1 MPLTYPVVEVFGPT
15 IQGEGPE
22 AGRPAHFIRLGGCDF
37 RCSWCDSM
45 FAVDPDEVREAE
57 RLDAR
62 QLVRRVT
69 ELPKGPRRVIITGGN
84 PALFDLT
91 PVVRILHD
99 LGYRISVETQGTLW
113 RDWLG
118 SVDQLVISP
127 KPPSSGMVMGPLHT
141 RFMDHARGRVARG
154 VALKVVIF
162 DEDDLEWLA
171 SYRGDYSDF
180 PLYLSVG
187 TPVGLDDG
195 STQEEIS
202 HCYAWL
208 VEQVARRQEFSECVV
223 LPQLHVVAWG
233 TRRGV

>member
-1 MPLTYPVVEVFGPT
+1 
-15 IQGEGPE
+15 
-22 AGRPAHFIRLGGCDF
+22 
-37 RCSWCDSM
+37 M
-45 FAVDPDEVREAE
+45 FAVDPDEVRDAE

-84 PALFDLT
+84 PALFDLA
-91 PVVRILHD
+91 PVVSILHG
-99 LGYRISVETQGTLW
+99 LGYLISVETQGTLW

-118 SVDQLVISP
+118 AVDQLVISP
-127 KPPSSGMVMGPLHT
+127 KPPSSGMEMGALHT

-162 DEDDLEWLA
+162 DEADLDWLA
-171 SYRGDYSDF
+171 TYRSGYSEF

-187 TPVGLDDG
+187 TPVGHEDDVTIAML
-195 STQEEIS
+195 SES
-202 HCYAWL
+202 YAWL
-208 VEQVARRQEFSECVV
+208 AEQVSRRQEFSECVI